1 VNDLTSQISRGLE
14 KSDVLVTTGGVSM
27 GEFDLLKPVL
37 ERSLNATIHFGRVNL
52 KPGKP
57 TTFATTPQGKLIF
70 CLPGNPVSALVTT
83 TLFLVPCLRR
93 CGGQEG
99 LHDVIPVRVE
109 HDIPL
114 DSRPEFHRAVVR
126 CNHGDWVATS
136 TGFQRSS
143 RVTSMVS
150 ANSLLMLPSRTKD
163 RSVLRKGT
171 IVQALYLPNIF

>member
-1 VNDLTSQISRGLE
+1 
-14 KSDVLVTTGGVSM
+14 M

-37 ERSLNATIHFGRVNL
+37 ERSLKATIHFGRVNL

-57 TTFATTPQGKLIF
+57 TTFAATPEGKLIF

-93 CGGQEG
+93 CSGQEG

-109 HDIPL
+109 HELPL

-126 CNHGDWVATS
+126 CKDGEWTATS

-143 RVTSMVS
+143 RVISMVT
-150 ANSLLMLPSRTKD
+150 ANGLLMLPSRTKD
-163 RSVLRKGT
+163 APVLPKGS